1 MRPVAL
7 LAGLAAAALFHVG
20 HASAQPV
27 CGPRAEI
34 VAALAD
40 QYKEQAAGRGS
51 AIGRDGIVVF
61 ELYVSATGSWTLLMS
76 RPDGV
81 SCIFVAGG
89 NWEPVADERGTY

>member
-1 MRPVAL
+1 MRRVVAVAALYAL
-7 LAGLAAAALFHVG
+7 LSYSGLAQ
-20 HASAQPV
+20 AQPV

-34 VAALAD
+34 VKALAE
-40 QYKEQAAGRGS
+40 QYQERAAGRGS
-51 AIGRDGIVVF
+51 AIGREGIVVF

-89 NWEPVADERGTY
+89 NWEPAVDDRSTY